1 MAKYRSKKSI
11 HLVTLII
18 FLSFF
23 IFLHQT
29 LAFTCSIYP
38 LLQRIHT
45 PAAAAVDA
53 AAVVVVVVALFTIK
67 SITQHTLS
75 HTAPFVNHRALGK
88 FENLLLAIQQ
98 KASVVCYTDFY
109 S

>member
-29 LAFTCSIYP
+29 LAFTCSIYL
-38 LLQRIHT
+38 LLQSIHT
-45 PAAAAVDA
+45 PAAAVDA
-53 AAVVVVVVALFTIK
+53 AAVVVVVVVLFTIK
-67 SITQHTLS
+67 SITQHTLN

>member
-29 LAFTCSIYP
+29 LAFTCSIYL

-45 PAAAAVDA
+45 PAAAVDA